1 MNSGIRFSVALIVVI
16 MVLIGFYY
24 ASLDD
29 GATEGDGGSAT
40 PQISVEGA
48 ETTDSTPVATPREA
62 EVERRPAEPERP
74 VRLVD
79 ETDATDDETAVDA
92 DGTAGG
98 DFDEFLVDSTP
109 DSTPDADAAG
119 ESAGTE
125 ASDATN
131 GPDVM
136 DADESSDA
144 MESDAV
150 ESVDEVDESVA
161 DEEDASSTTDVDV
174 TETAESVVER
184 VEQSRPET
192 RRPVGTTRPARNPRA
207 AGVGI
212 HRLASIDQDASLAN
226 AALRVLAEA
235 EAPGVIDGPDG
246 TVWMPLPAGDNTAF
260 LDDAIVGRVRGQGPQ
275 LVLLRGDSDHA
286 IDLAG
291 KVAGTEVTGSDSI
304 GNWGVSF
311 RLTSAALDGVRNAT
325 RGFQRQPV
333 AWVGGGR
340 ILVLDRPL
348 IPISGR
354 GRIPT
359 IFGTEIDAS
368 AVARMLEAEASPAAD
383 SPAGSGST
391 GATNGVNNVV
401 RGAGSLPPDQYTEY
415 VVKPGDNFESIALA
429 WFGDRNKHSLIA
441 EANPFKESSRL
452 TIGEILRLPPKN
464 TELRVEIPSRGSAG
478 GPQTYV
484 IRSGDTL
491 GKIAQAAYGKASLW
505 TKIYEANKATIG
517 PDPANLKVGTTLEI
531 PE

>member
-92 DGTAGG
+92 DGTTGG

-125 ASDATN
+125 APDATN
-131 GPDVM
+131 GPDVT
-136 DADESSDA
+136 DGDESSDA

-161 DEEDASSTTDVDV
+161 DEEDASSTTDADV
-174 TETAESVVER
+174 TETVESVVER

-192 RRPVGTTRPARNPRA
+192 RRPVGTARPARNPRA

-311 RLTSAALDGVRNAT
+311 RLTSGALDAVRNAT

-368 AVARMLEAEASPAAD
+368 AVARLLEAEASPAAD
-383 SPAGSGST
+383 SPAGSGSS
-391 GATNGVNNVV
+391 GAANGVNNVV